1 MALSIVEQSKVI
13 NGEVKPNEISLLELV
28 VIVARRYSQY
38 FYLNH
43 KETDENTNARNYVTK
58 TISVANR
65 VISGENS
72 VYYSLVNNIVN
83 KIGNTY
89 SYSQIEAFTNDTQW
103 EDMVENNIANTFE
116 VVGFITREEITHY
129 NGLPNYN

>member
-43 KETDENTNARNYVTK
+43 KETDDETSARNYVNK
-58 TISVANR
+58 TSSVANR
-65 VISGENS
+65 VISGDS
-72 VYYSLVNNIVN
+72 SIYYSLLNNIIN

-89 SYSQIEAFTNDTQW
+89 SYTQIEAFTNDSQW
-103 EDMVENNIANTFE
+103 EDMIENNISNVFE
-116 VVGFITREEITHY
+116 VVGFITREETAHY